1 MVHALAALHSKLQG
15 REINPM
21 TEVSQSI
28 IPPVLLA
35 IIFQVVTGVGAYS
48 SLHQCIQGHVNPGD
62 EVMSYLLI
70 LYLILTLTTLSM
82 TLSSFNQKSMY
93 NEISQE
99 DKLHESLACLI

>member
-21 TEVSQSI
+21 TEVSRSI
-28 IPPVLLA
+28 IPAVLLA

-48 SLHQCIQGHVNPGD
+48 SLHQCIQGHINPGD

-70 LYLILTLTTLSM
+70 QYILLSLR
-82 TLSSFNQKSMY
+82 LSNFNEKSKY

-99 DKLHESLACLI
+99 EQLRESLA